1 MSETQ
6 QTLHF
11 RLRSIETYHKRFLD
25 FASHFICFKILQINF
40 TTERLILSM
49 SKYSTYIFGDEMN
62 SSQLELCQERGR
74 VELLWQF
81 QIFYLG
87 ILVQL
92 FAINICHFR
101 SLQWRGP
108 QWKSLFWAYEK
119 PHQAKNQF
127 SVKPPSWFSLN
138 MFYWEMGS
146 YFWTLFK
153 SKKKHSNDPLTY
165 SALLRHNGPS
175 SCLLTPCQHIWVI
188 YLGFRVWSL
197 DKPLQEL
204 PILTPI
210 SIYVQDSVRPQSNCR
225 SVVEGPN

>member
-1 MSETQ
+1 
-6 QTLHF
+6 
-11 RLRSIETYHKRFLD
+11 
-25 FASHFICFKILQINF
+25 
-40 TTERLILSM
+40 
-49 SKYSTYIFGDEMN
+49 MN

-210 SIYVQDSVRPQSNCR
+210 SIYKIVWGHNLIVAQWLKVRIKSIELNSPKVTISA
-225 SVVEGPN
+225 VKVIEGL

>member
-1 MSETQ
+1 MKRIIRDSSI
-6 QTLHF
+6 LP
-11 RLRSIETYHKRFLD
+11 LILYASKYYRSILQLSASFYQCPNIPHIFL
-25 FASHFICFKILQINF
+25 
-40 TTERLILSM
+40 
-49 SKYSTYIFGDEMN
+49 GDEMN

-153 SKKKHSNDPLTY
+153 SKKNTLM
-165 SALLRHNGPS
+165 
-175 SCLLTPCQHIWVI
+175 TP
-188 YLGFRVWSL
+188 
-197 DKPLQEL
+197 
-204 PILTPI
+204 
-210 SIYVQDSVRPQSNCR
+210 
-225 SVVEGPN
+225 